1 MIIQLIGSSSQ
12 NIKFSITSTL
22 EKLIQASPKD
32 QGNLSTKFLTSP
44 KGELKDIKFRKR
56 RYAAKIGKQ
65 C

>member
-22 EKLIQASPKD
+22 EKLIIQASPKD

-44 KGELKDIKFRKR
+44 KGELRH
-56 RYAAKIGKQ
+56 
-65 C
+65 